1 MARVVHH
8 GQSGTPT
15 AKIVHKSTAL
25 VLHRSIAAV
34 VYRNKIK
41 VTQEY
46 MYIVKCTVYRKLVQ
60 EKHILWMA
68 RSVYRDGL

>member
-1 MARVVHH
+1 MAKVVHH

-15 AKIVHKSTAL
+15 AKIVDSTAL
-25 VLHRSIAAV
+25 VLYRSIAAV

-46 MYIVKCTVYRKLVQ
+46 MYIVKCKVYRKLVQ
-60 EKHILWMA
+60 VKHILWMA
-68 RSVYRDGL
+68 PSV